1 MSFGSTPPRMGL
13 KSMPKIIPDGDVQK
27 GIGSQLRCSVCP
39 GRSICLEWHRSLSL
53 RLEYDEIVAALECLD
68 DVLEKSAWRFSL
80 GRDYFCALQ
89 TGDGSFYLVCR
100 EYVVLRL
107 SEDETRLLRRELAG
121 ARDALDQE
129 VNSINL

>member
-53 RLEYDEIVAALECLD
+53 RLDYDEIVAALECLD

-80 GRDYFCALQ
+80 CSPDRRWQLLLGLPR
-89 TGDGSFYLVCR
+89 VCGT
-100 EYVVLRL
+100 EAF
-107 SEDETRLLRRELAG
+107 RR
-121 ARDALDQE
+121 RDAP
-129 VNSINL
+129 SSS